1 MPNEKNIDP
10 TYGEKTI
17 RQDSSAT
24 DEESVVSLLER
35 AKKGSTEA
43 CQLLRFRYRPL
54 LDASVGRF
62 VTDGMTLQERQDLK
76 EEAER
81 IFLTAVSTYDTE
93 QDAVDF
99 GLYAKICLRN
109 GLVSEMRSLYSR
121 RRLDIVPM
129 EQEILS
135 EEDPT
140 RHVEEDERFRKLS
153 GMITAH
159 LSPFENSVWWRFV
172 SGADVKEI
180 ARQIGKDER
189 SIHNAIYRIR
199 KKLRLLLS
207 NFQN

>member
-17 RQDSSAT
+17 RQDPSAT

-43 CQLLRFRYRPL
+43 YQLLRFRYRPL

>member
-10 TYGEKTI
+10 TYSEKAM
-17 RQDSSAT
+17 RQDVSTA

-35 AKKGSTEA
+35 TKKGSAEA
-43 CQLLRFRYRPL
+43 YQLLRFRYRPL
-54 LDASVGRF
+54 LETSVNRF
-62 VTDGMTLQERQDLK
+62 SSDGMTLQEREDLK

-93 QDAVDF
+93 QVAVDF

-135 EEDPT
+135 EEDPA
-140 RHVEEDERFRKLS
+140 RHVVDEERFRKLS

-172 SGADVKEI
+172 SGSDVKEI

-189 SIHNAIYRIR
+189 SVHNAIYRIR

-207 NFQN
+207 DFQD

>member
-1 MPNEKNIDP
+1 MSNEKNIDP
-10 TYGEKTI
+10 AYGEKI
-17 RQDSSAT
+17 MRQEPSTS
-24 DEESVVSLLER
+24 DEESVISLLER

-54 LDASVGRF
+54 LEASVSRF
-62 VTDGMTLQERQDLK
+62 VTDSMTLQEKQDLK

-93 QDAVDF
+93 QEAVDF

-135 EEDPT
+135 EEDPA
-140 RHVEEDERFRKLS
+140 RHVAENERFLKLS
-153 GMITAH
+153 SMITAH

-207 NFQN
+207 DFHD